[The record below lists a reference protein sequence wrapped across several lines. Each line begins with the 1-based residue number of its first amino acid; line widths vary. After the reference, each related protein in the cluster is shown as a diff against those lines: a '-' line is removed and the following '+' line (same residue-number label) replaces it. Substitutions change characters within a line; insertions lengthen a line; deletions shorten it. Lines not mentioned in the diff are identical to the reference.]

1 MDDWGVDIMVSACQ
15 KGLMTPPGIAFVFFS
30 DKAAAVR
37 NAMERV
43 SAYWDWKPRVEPD
56 LYYKYFCGTAPTQHL
71 LGLREALD
79 MIREEE
85 LPQIWAR
92 HEALAS
98 AVWAACFVWGQGGP
112 LTMNIADPALRSRA
126 VTALAIGAPGGT
138 RLRRW
143 TEHQA
148 GLTLGIG
155 LNMATLED
163 PNADGFF
170 RIGHMGH
177 VNAQMIMGTLGSIQ
191 AGLIALDIPHGPGGL
206 DAAARVLAAA

>member
-1 MDDWGVDIMVSACQ
+1 
-15 KGLMTPPGIAFVFFS
+15 
-30 DKAAAVR
+30 
-37 NAMERV
+37 
-43 SAYWDWKPRVEPD
+43 
-56 LYYKYFCGTAPTQHL
+56 
-71 LGLREALD
+71 
-79 MIREEE
+79 
-85 LPQIWAR
+85 
-92 HEALAS
+92 
-98 AVWAACFVWGQGGP
+98 
-112 LTMNIADPALRSRA
+112 MNIADPALRSRA
-126 VTALAIGAPGGT
+126 VTALAIGAPDGT

-155 LNMATLED
+155 LNMATPED

-206 DAAARVLAAA
+206 DAAARALAAA